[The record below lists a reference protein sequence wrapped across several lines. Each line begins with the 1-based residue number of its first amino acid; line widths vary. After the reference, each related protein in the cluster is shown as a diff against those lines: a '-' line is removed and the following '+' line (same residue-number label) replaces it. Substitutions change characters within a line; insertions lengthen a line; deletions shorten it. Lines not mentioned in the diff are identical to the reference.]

1 MKVYQINYDLRNKR
15 NYKALYEK
23 IKSYGTWAKPLES
36 CWIIV
41 ADKSATEVRD
51 ELSVVMDA
59 DDGLLVTG
67 LSGSAA
73 WQLLD
78 SDSDSTMTNWLKNNL
93 NPVTA

>member
-41 ADKSATEVRD
+41 TDKSAAEVRD

-67 LSGSAA
+67 LSGNAA
-73 WQLLD
+73 WRCLD
-78 SDSDSTMTNWLKNNL
+78 FDSDSTMTDWLKSNL